1 MSSKIRL
8 ATAAD
13 AAALLSIYKYYVEE
27 TAITFEYEVPT
38 VEEFARRIEEISAF
52 YPYLVWEEDGQI
64 LGYAY
69 AHRHQVRAAYQ
80 WNVELSIYLANDV
93 CGQGLG
99 TKLYGA
105 LIELLLLQG
114 VQNFYGC
121 VTMPNETSD
130 ALHKKM
136 GFKLCSVW
144 HHCGYKLGKWHDVA
158 WYEMN
163 ISITDTPPALR
174 GVHDISAGRVA
185 AVLEKYGK

>member
-1 MSSKIRL
+1 MNTNIRP
-8 ATAAD
+8 AVPAD
-13 AAALLSIYKYYVEE
+13 AAALLAIYRPYVEE
-27 TAITFEYEVPT
+27 TAVTFEYEVPT
-38 VEEFARRIEEISAF
+38 AEEFARRILDFSGF

-69 AHRHQVRAAYQ
+69 AHRHKERAAYQ
-80 WNVELSIYLANDV
+80 WNVELSIYLAKDV
-93 CGQGLG
+93 CRQGIG
-99 TKLYGA
+99 SRLYGA

-121 VTMPNETSD
+121 VTMPNDASD

-136 GFKLCSVW
+136 GFKLCSLW

-163 ISITDTPPALR
+163 IAVTDTPPALR
-174 GVHDISAGRVA
+174 SIHEVSEARVA